1 MVTNYKMVRIHCL
14 LKHLV
19 IVPKV
24 YIFFLLNL
32 LLSAEFM
39 LASFIILMV

>member
-24 YIFFLLNL
+24 FFLLNL
-32 LLSAEFM
+32 LLSAECM